1 MLDRVREAM
10 KDLETRGSATS
21 VREVRKLI
29 GGGSMTDVGAAI
41 RKVKE
46 ERDALNTVRTD
57 LPQALQDK
65 VSILSVDYWKAAQE
79 LANRAIEDVRL
90 GAEARIAAADNQAR
104 EMLHEVDDAE
114 RRLDDLKKRLE
125 DADRARS
132 DLEQTHKKAVARA
145 EKAEM
150 RVVSLE
156 AEVKVSLDHLRSRD
170 KELEWAY
177 ASLERMTAALT
188 DPRKGK
194 ASAPKRPSNGA
205 DKPETVAE

>member
-10 KDLETRGSATS
+10 KDLESRGSAPS

-29 GGGSMTDVGAAI
+29 GGGSMTDVGAAV

-65 VSILSVDYWKAAQE
+65 LSILSLDYWKAAQE
-79 LANRAIEDVRL
+79 LANSAIEDIRQ
-90 GAEARIAAADNQAR
+90 GAGARIAAAENQAR

-114 RRLDDLKKRLE
+114 RRLDDLTKE
-125 DADRARS
+125 ADRVRT
-132 DLEQTHKKAVARA
+132 DLEQAHKRAVTRA
-145 EKAEM
+145 EKAES
-150 RVVSLE
+150 RVASLE
-156 AEVKVSLDHLRSRD
+156 AELKVSRDHAKSRD

-188 DPRKGK
+188 GAREEKS
-194 ASAPKRPSNGA
+194 SAPKHPRNGA
-205 DKPETVAE
+205 DKSETAAE